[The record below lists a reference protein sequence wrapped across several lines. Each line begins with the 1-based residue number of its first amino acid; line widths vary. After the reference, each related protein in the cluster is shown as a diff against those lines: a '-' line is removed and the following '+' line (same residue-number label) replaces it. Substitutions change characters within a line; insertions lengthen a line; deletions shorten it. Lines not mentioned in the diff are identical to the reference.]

1 MTTIQQDYIN
11 LNLTEKYHQTAL
23 KFATEQDN
31 KDKGK
36 QVYLNTL
43 VVNAVNDFITKDL
56 GFTTDI
62 ENSYSY
68 NIAVRCF
75 QDVAD
80 ILIPDLGRIECIILK
95 ENETKISLPQA
106 VREDR
111 IVYLAVKLPNQTLN
125 KIKLLGFYPLYYP
138 QPDLTEIKLDQLIP
152 INELID
158 YLFKLE
164 MRNNDGDIDDLLKKV
179 EAKYNQSPLKVMA
192 DLERILRNSE
202 PYQWREN
209 IINLVDHLVEN
220 QPSLAMVRE
229 ANLTNNNNDELID
242 LEEEL
247 IEKLAQIWGI
257 EEDY

>member
-11 LNLTEKYHQTAL
+11 LNLTENYHQTAL

-31 KDKGK
+31 KDKAK

-43 VVNAVNDFITKDL
+43 VVNAVNDFITEDL
-56 GFTTDI
+56 GFTTDL
-62 ENSYSY
+62 ENSYCY

-80 ILIPDLGRIECIILK
+80 ILIPDLGRIECIILNQNDDQLK
-95 ENETKISLPQA
+95 VNKA
-106 VREDR
+106 VTEDR
-111 IVYLAVKLPNQTLN
+111 IAYIAVELPNQTLN
-125 KIKLLGFYPLYYP
+125 KVKLLGFYPLYYP
-138 QPDLTEIKLDQLIP
+138 QPDLTEIKLDQLTP
-152 INELID
+152 IDQLID
-158 YLFKLE
+158 HLFKLE
-164 MRNNDGDIDDLLKKV
+164 MRNNDDDIDNLLKKI

-229 ANLTNNNNDELID
+229 ANLTKNNNNELID

-247 IEKLAQIWGI
+247 IEKLAEIWGI
-257 EEDY
+257 DEDY